1 MDVIEIRAA
10 AQIFGRG
17 VLTPNLTGEAN
28 GSLAVNERHVDRS
41 FKRSIVVPA
50 IVCLYIAVEFVA
62 GRFRT
67 DQHGPTQSVP
77 AEQRTLR
84 PFENLNTGDV
94 IGRDIRAIA
103 NQRDVRDRKSTRL
116 NSSH

>member
-67 DQHGPTQSVP
+67 DQHGPTPSVP
-77 AEQRTLR
+77 AEKRTLR
-84 PFENLNTGDV
+84 PFAHLTTGDV
-94 IGRDIRAIA
+94 KGRGLDRA
-103 NQRDVRDRKSTRL
+103 RTRL
-116 NSSH
+116 KS